1 MINPFVNYIV
11 ASFVELVP
19 ILLKLPGVKS
29 VLSGKLNQD
38 PIEKFFGCI
47 RQSGRVNDNPTVA
60 EALKST
66 QTLRVVNAI
75 RFSAITGNCRGT
87 GKRKAVELEDIDKKL
102 PKRKRR
108 KST

>member
-1 MINPFVNYIV
+1 MIDPFVNYIV

-66 QTLRVVNAI
+66 QNAI

-87 GKRKAVELEDIDKKL
+87 EKRKAVELEDIDKKL